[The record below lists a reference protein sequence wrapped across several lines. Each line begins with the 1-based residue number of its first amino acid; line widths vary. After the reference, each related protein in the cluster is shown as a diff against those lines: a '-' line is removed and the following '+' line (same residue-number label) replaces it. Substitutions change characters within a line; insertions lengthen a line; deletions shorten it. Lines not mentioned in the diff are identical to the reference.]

1 MRIKFNKHG
10 QPIINQDDWEE
21 MLQDIEENGNFIE
34 QELAKIAR
42 RQERIKDEDAEDAP
56 YRRKIVK

>member
-10 QPIINQDDWEE
+10 KPIINQDDWEE
-21 MLQDIEENGNFIE
+21 MLQNIEENGNFIE

-42 RQERIKDEDAEDAP
+42 RRERIKEEDAEDAP
-56 YRRKIVK
+56 FRKRIVK